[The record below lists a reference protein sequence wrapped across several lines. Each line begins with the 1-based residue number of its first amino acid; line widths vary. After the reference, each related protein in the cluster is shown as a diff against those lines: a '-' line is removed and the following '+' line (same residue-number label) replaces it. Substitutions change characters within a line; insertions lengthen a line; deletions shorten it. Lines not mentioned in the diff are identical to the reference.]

1 MSGMVVCSRNSIQ
14 VIVAGRKQVFSSEM
28 GGGWGW
34 PADVVGPT
42 KATVGT
48 LARMRWEVLVGFE
61 QMSDMV

>member
-1 MSGMVVCSRNSIQ
+1 
-14 VIVAGRKQVFSSEM
+14 M

-34 PADVVGPT
+34 PDDVVGPT

-61 QMSDMV
+61 QMSDMI